1 MKKQTLLSLVL
12 TGCLA
17 ASSFT
22 ASAVVLGQGEG
33 TKVLNAQRQQ
43 MKSAAAQAGVGIST
57 REMLTILRDDI
68 TFLGAPMHGFEN
80 VPARALADGPVDV
93 GFVYIEAPLSDIPVG
108 YYSLRARTSGGDVAV
123 GDLQGS
129 VELVGTDG
137 AVVATF
143 PGLIRIDSLDVPT
156 DARYNRTIFAGALD
170 ADHGTGFREIEVWII
185 CPNGWAV
192 CFVMNSF
199 DYWMYF

>member
-22 ASAVVLGQGEG
+22 ASAAVLGQGEG

-43 MKSAAAQAGVGIST
+43 MQSAAAQAGVGIST
-57 REMLTILRDDI
+57 REMLTILRDDV

-93 GFVYIEAPLSDIPVG
+93 GFVYIEAPLSRIPVG
-108 YYSLRARTSGGDVAV
+108 YYTVRASTRGGDVAV

-129 VELVGTDG
+129 VELVSTDG
-137 AVVATF
+137 EVVATF
-143 PGLIRIDSLDVPT
+143 PSLIRVDSLDVP
-156 DARYNRTIFAGALD
+156 ANPRYNRTLFTGGVD
-170 ADHGTGFREIEVWII
+170 ANHDTGHRLINVWVI

-199 DYWMYF
+199 DYWMWF